1 MILNEDPLS
10 VNQWQQLSYFTQ
22 IYFVRGSTLSEDSY
36 DRANIMKAKQVVI
49 LTQMTE
55 GELEMGDEASLRNRD
70 DQAAF
75 NDDESMRDAKTIFM
89 YNIIKKKN
97 PLVNVVTELI
107 KEENIAYMLDDPR
120 LYFLMGEYGYDK
132 TPIFTSGEIYL
143 SSLMDSLLC
152 QAYYN
157 SELITVIKQLIIG
170 DAQKPKSGARQSI
183 WEQDFS
189 KVSTSNLYHVK
200 VP

>member
-70 DQAAF
+70 D
-75 NDDESMRDAKTIFM
+75 
-89 YNIIKKKN
+89 
-97 PLVNVVTELI
+97 
-107 KEENIAYMLDDPR
+107 
-120 LYFLMGEYGYDK
+120 
-132 TPIFTSGEIYL
+132 
-143 SSLMDSLLC
+143 
-152 QAYYN
+152 
-157 SELITVIKQLIIG
+157 
-170 DAQKPKSGARQSI
+170 
-183 WEQDFS
+183 
-189 KVSTSNLYHVK
+189 
-200 VP
+200 